1 MHRSRCM
8 RTRNVDTIMTAD
20 PARIG
25 PHDTLQTAAQLM
37 RRHNVGFLVVYE
49 APAGVVGVI
58 TDRDITVRA
67 TAEGRDPTM
76 TEVRDG
82 MTNNVVTC
90 YDDESV
96 EDAAWRMQRHAVRR
110 LVVVD
115 RAKHLVGIV
124 SVDDIARALGS
135 ERLAGQV
142 LQRESG
148 EPA

>member
-1 MHRSRCM
+1 
-8 RTRNVDTIMTAD
+8 MTAD

-25 PHDTLQTAAQLM
+25 PHDTLQTAAEAM
-37 RRHNVGFLVVYE
+37 RRHDIGFLVVYD
-49 APAGVVGVI
+49 APTGVVGVV

-67 TAEGRDPTM
+67 TAEGRDPTR
-76 TEVRDG
+76 TEVRDA

-90 YDDESV
+90 HDDDSI
-96 EDAAWRMQRHAVRR
+96 EDAAWRMQRHAIRR
-110 LVVVD
+110 LVVID

-124 SVDDIARALGS
+124 SVDDIARALGA

-142 LQRESG
+142 LRESG